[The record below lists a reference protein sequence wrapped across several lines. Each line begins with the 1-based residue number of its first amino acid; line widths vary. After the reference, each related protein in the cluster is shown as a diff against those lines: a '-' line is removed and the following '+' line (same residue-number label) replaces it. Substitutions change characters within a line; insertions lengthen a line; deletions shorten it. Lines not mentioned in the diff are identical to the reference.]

1 MPDPNLSQLALVHE
15 ISAENPNAH
24 DLRLTNGH
32 LTFLEGHEAIAQK
45 VKIRLWF
52 FRGEWYLDQRI
63 GIPYWS
69 RVLVKDPDLPALESM
84 FRRAIQE
91 SPGIALVER
100 LTLELDR
107 AERAA
112 TLSFSAT
119 TDSGQSFE
127 LGPFLLPF
135 PREER

>member
-1 MPDPNLSQLALVHE
+1 MPDPNVSQLALVHTVD
-15 ISAENPNAH
+15 AENPVHH

-52 FRGEWYLDQRI
+52 FRGEWYLDQRE

-69 RVLVKDPDLPALESM
+69 RVLVKNPDLQALEAM
-84 FRRAIQE
+84 FRRAIL
-91 SPGIALVER
+91 STPGVAIVER

-107 AERAA
+107 ATREASLDFTAR
-112 TLSFSAT
+112 
-119 TDSGQSFE
+119 TDSGASITF
-127 LGPFLLPF
+127 GPFLVPY